1 MATTHDS
8 VQHSTGSYFALT
20 MVNAMRGLL
29 VTCDPATKQ
38 FLLHLHKEHH
48 FIMSDLDETH
58 LLVSPSAKEFIQKK
72 LDEHQ
77 DNITYVALI

>member
-1 MATTHDS
+1 
-8 VQHSTGSYFALT
+8 
-20 MVNAMRGLL
+20 
-29 VTCDPATKQ
+29 
-38 FLLHLHKEHH
+38 
-48 FIMSDLDETH
+48 MSDLDETH